1 MIENEEAQIGG
12 ALSIIDNGTSFIKS
26 GFKRDL
32 NPHQTPSIVG
42 IPTDRARMQIDCKN
56 IYFGD
61 EARKMN
67 KQAGL
72 LDIKHPIHSSYI
84 TDWEN
89 ME

>member
-1 MIENEEAQIGG
+1 MIENEEAHIGG
-12 ALSIIDNGTSFIKS
+12 ALSIIDNGTNFIKS
-26 GFKRDL
+26 GFKTDIK
-32 NPHQTPSIVG
+32 PHQTASIVG
-42 IPTDRARMQIDCKN
+42 IPTDVARMQIDCKS